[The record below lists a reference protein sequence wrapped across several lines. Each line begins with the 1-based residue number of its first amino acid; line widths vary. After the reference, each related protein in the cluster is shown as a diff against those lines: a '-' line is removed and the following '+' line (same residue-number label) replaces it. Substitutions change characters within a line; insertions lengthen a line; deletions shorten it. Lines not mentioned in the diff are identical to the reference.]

1 MISRLLF
8 AGLYAGLSV
17 LCLSGMVVAK
27 PPAAE
32 EKPNWA
38 FQPVR
43 RPSVAAVKDRS
54 WVRNPID
61 AFILA
66 RLERAGIK
74 PAAPAD
80 KLTLLRRTY
89 LDVIGLPPSPEEQR
103 AFSSDSSPRAYERV
117 VDDLLARPQYG
128 ERWARHWLDVV
139 RYAESNGYERDGTK
153 PFAWRYRDYV
163 IDALNKDKPY
173 DRFLTE
179 QLAGD
184 EIDGSN
190 AETQI
195 ATTFLRLGTWDDEPA
210 DPLVDRYDQLDD
222 VLGTTATAF
231 LGVTLRCARCH
242 DHKFEPFPQ
251 TDYYNML
258 AVFEPLKRPQKDREE
273 LDRLVG
279 TEADLARYQAA
290 LAKPLA
296 QVAVI
301 QKQLG
306 ALKQKI
312 RERVLASAKDARAS
326 LKRPALPPEAVAAF
340 LEKVEKRS
348 TAQKAVVKKFTAR
361 LEEEIQRVATP
372 QEKAESARLEK
383 EIAAINAQKPSEP
396 PRAYIWYEEGAKAP
410 LTHVFRRG
418 NPAKPGKPAEPAVPV
433 VLAQKQPD
441 PPQPTTRSTGRRRW
455 LARWMTRSDNPLTSR
470 VLVNRVWQH
479 HFGEGLVATE
489 NDFGVMGQPPSHPEL
504 LDWLAS
510 EFVAQG
516 WSLKALHRLILLS
529 NTYQMSCAGD
539 AKAAGL
545 DPENKLLWRQR
556 QRRLE
561 AETLRDATLAVSG
574 QLNLQMG
581 GPSIYPRLPQAV
593 LDGQSRPGDGWGKSD
608 ERQSARRSVYIFVKR
623 SLAVPELDLLDM
635 PDTTSSCDHR
645 PVSTTGPQALT
656 FMNGEFMRQQA
667 RHFADRLQG
676 EAGQDEALQADKA
689 FALALCRLPRPAER
703 QSAIEFL
710 KLQRLQIQSDARR
723 LKRDNREASR
733 QALAALCLVLLNT
746 NEFAYVN

>member
-1 MISRLLF
+1 MIARLLLS
-8 AGLYAGLSV
+8 GSYVGLSAF
-17 LCLSGMVVAK
+17 LLSGMVVAK

-32 EKPNWA
+32 EKPHWA

-43 RPSVAAVKDRS
+43 RPAVPATKDRS
-54 WVRNPID
+54 WIRNPID
-61 AFILA
+61 IFVLA
-66 RLERAGIK
+66 RLEKAGIK
-74 PAAPAD
+74 PVAPAD
-80 KLTLLRRTY
+80 KPTLLRRIY
-89 LDVIGLPPSPEEQR
+89 LDAIGLPPSPEELQ
-103 AFSSDSSPRAYERV
+103 AFLNDPSDRAYERV
-117 VDDLLARPQYG
+117 VDDLLARSQYG

-139 RYAESNGYERDGTK
+139 RYAESNGYERDGAK

-163 IDALNKDKPY
+163 VDSLNKDKPY

-179 QLAGD
+179 QIAGD
-184 EIDGSN
+184 EIEGSN

-258 AVFEPLKRPQKDREE
+258 AIFEPLKRPQKDREE

-296 QVAVI
+296 QVAAI

-312 RERVLASAKDARAS
+312 RERVLASALDARAD

-340 LEKVEKRS
+340 LEKAEKRS
-348 TAQKAVVKKFTAR
+348 TAQKALVKKFTAM
-361 LEEEIQRVATP
+361 LEAEIQKVATT
-372 QEKAESARLEK
+372 QEKAENARLEK
-383 EIAAINAQKPSEP
+383 EIVAINAQKPSEP
-396 PRAYIWYEEGAKAP
+396 PRAYIWYEEGVKAP
-410 LTHVFRRG
+410 VTHLFRRG
-418 NPAKPGKPAEPAVPV
+418 NPTKLGKPAEPAVPA

-441 PPQPTTRSTGRRRW
+441 PPRPTTRSTGRRLW
-455 LARWMTRSDNPLTSR
+455 LARWMTSPDNPLTAR
-470 VLVNRVWQH
+470 VLVNRIWQH

-516 WSLKALHRLILLS
+516 WSLKGLHRLILLS
-529 NTYQMSCAGD
+529 NTYQMSCASD
-539 AKAAGL
+539 ARAAKL
-545 DPENKLLWRQR
+545 DSENKLLWRQR

-574 QLNLQMG
+574 QLNPQMG

-593 LDGQSRPGDGWGKSD
+593 LDGQSRPGDGWGKSE

-689 FALALCRLPRPAER
+689 FALALCRSPRPAER
-703 QSAIEFL
+703 QGAVEFL
-710 KLQRLQIQSDARR
+710 KLQRLQIESDARR
-723 LKRDNREASR
+723 LKRDNRNARR
-733 QALAALCLVLLNT
+733 QALEALCLVLLNT